1 MTLRPGVHTV
11 PTADR
16 DGITA
21 LMRGI
26 NGAFEKMGP
35 VLPLGPGR
43 KQPAALDGWSPFG
56 PRGWLAALPSDAG
69 ALVATSGSTGAPK
82 LVVLSTDALRASG
95 EATHVRLGGAGRWLL
110 ALPAHHIAGLQVVAR
125 SVLAGTTP
133 TLLPPGPFTGE
144 AFTAAATK
152 MLAGDDRAYVSLV
165 PTQLGRLIADDA
177 ARPVLARFSAV
188 LIGGAALN
196 PGLAQQA
203 ADAGVNIVR
212 TYGMSE
218 TSGGCVYDGVGLD
231 GVQWRI
237 EDDGRILLTGPMLA
251 SGYLGDTE
259 LSAES
264 FPEIDGTRWFR
275 TSDFGREVDGRL
287 EVLGRID
294 DVIISGGV
302 NIAPVPI
309 EAALGAHPEVS
320 EAAVVGVPDP
330 QWGQAVIALAV
341 GRFDEDELR
350 ESVRQNL
357 GGVGVPKRIFSVDE
371 LPALESGKIDR
382 GAAQQMAAALYG
394 SHSK

>member
-21 LMRGI
+21 LMRAI
-26 NGAFEKMGP
+26 NDAFEKMGP

-56 PRGWLAALPSDAG
+56 PRGWLAALPADAG
-69 ALVATSGSTGAPK
+69 ALVATSGSSGEPK
-82 LVVLSTDALRASG
+82 LVVLSADALRASG
-95 EATHVRLGGAGRWLL
+95 EATHARLGGPGRWLL
-110 ALPAHHIAGLQVVAR
+110 ALPAHHIAGFQVVAR

-133 TLLPPGPFTGE
+133 VLLPSGPFTAE
-144 AFTAAATK
+144 AFMRASQT
-152 MLAGDDRAYVSLV
+152 LLSGDERSYVSLV

-177 ARPVLARFSAV
+177 ARPLLARFSAV
-188 LIGGAALN
+188 LVGGAALS
-196 PGLAQQA
+196 PELAQRA
-203 ADAGVNIVR
+203 GDAGINIVH

-218 TSGGCVYDGVGLD
+218 TAGGCVYDGIGLE

-237 EDDGRILLTGPMLA
+237 DDDGRILLSGPMVA
-251 SGYLGDTE
+251 TGYLGEPE

-275 TSDFGREVDGRL
+275 TSDLGREIDGHL

-302 NIAPVPI
+302 NVPPAPI
-309 EAALGAHPEVS
+309 EAALAAHPEVS
-320 EAAVVGVPDP
+320 EAVVVGISDP
-330 QWGQAVIALAV
+330 QWGQAVMALAV
-341 GRFDEDELR
+341 GSFKEDELR
-350 ESVRQNL
+350 EAIRKRI
-357 GGVGVPKRIFSVDE
+357 GGVGVPKRIFAVDE
-371 LPALESGKIDR
+371 LPFLESGKIDR
-382 GAAQQMAAALYG
+382 GAAQRVAAALYE